1 MGREF
6 VIDLDCSEEEW
17 MDFLTRFDE
26 TVNGE
31 PDGERRVGM
40 VQEAED

>member
-1 MGREF
+1 MGREL
-6 VIDLDCSEEEW
+6 VIDLECSEEEW

-31 PDGERRVGM
+31 ADAGRRLAM
-40 VQEAED
+40 LQEAED